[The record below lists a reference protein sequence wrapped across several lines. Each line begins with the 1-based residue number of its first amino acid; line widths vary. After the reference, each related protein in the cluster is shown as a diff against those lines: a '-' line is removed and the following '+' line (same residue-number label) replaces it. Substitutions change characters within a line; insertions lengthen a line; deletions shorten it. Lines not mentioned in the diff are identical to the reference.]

1 MSWEEAA
8 LVIPHVRRGGTEGV
22 PVLIKG
28 GTSLLSAFGL
38 GIHSVSLVLMRWCLL
53 MLPCSAK

>member
-22 PVLIKG
+22 PALIKG
-28 GTSLLSAFGL
+28 GTSLLSVAFGL
-38 GIHSVSLVLMRWCLL
+38 GICSVSLVPM
-53 MLPCSAK
+53 